1 MTRVC
6 LLNPWEAP
14 ILVDLLWDD
23 SCILFCSIHHKA
35 RDSIIHRGNM
45 LLRSGTSVGPFFG
58 CYLYWGC
65 NNPRRSRA
73 LC

>member
-35 RDSIIHRGNM
+35 RDSIIHR
-45 LLRSGTSVGPFFG
+45 
-58 CYLYWGC
+58 
-65 NNPRRSRA
+65 
-73 LC
+73 